1 MGACLSQA
9 TNDITLKFHTADS
22 AEFQLAPDVSKS
34 KALAALKTVITGAV
48 YRRFGKE
55 DVARFVD
62 MLLLSNPLESE
73 ILGADVTAS
82 AEASAARQAAITKLA
97 EELVKDVPNGRPTF
111 VFAYGTLYLRVDISS
126 QLPVF
131 SRKLASFTIVKK
143 PKTQV
148 PVEHP
153 GRYANPC
160 VAEAFVKPPK
170 PVLPPQAPFI
180 MPPPLFTGDAGPELK
195 AVVVTPAA
203 S

>member
-1 MGACLSQA
+1 MGACLSQT
-9 TNDITLKFHTADS
+9 TNEITLKLHTADN
-22 AEFQLAPDVSKS
+22 AEFQLAPDVSKAR
-34 KALAALKTVITGAV
+34 ALAALKTVITGAV

-62 MLLLSNPLESE
+62 MLITPTTESQ
-73 ILGADVTAS
+73 IVGADITAS
-82 AEASAARQAAITKLA
+82 AEASADRQATIMKLA

-131 SRKLASFTIVKK
+131 SRKMASFTVVKK
-143 PKTQV
+143 PKEV
-148 PVEHP
+148 VIVDHP

-160 VAEAFVKPPK
+160 VADAFIKPPK

-180 MPPPLFTGDAGPELK
+180 MPPPLFTGDKGIELQ
-195 AVVVTPAA
+195 AVVVTPASA
-203 S
+203 

>member
-1 MGACLSQA
+1 MGACLSQ
-9 TNDITLKFHTADS
+9 TTSEITLKLHTTDN
-22 AEFQLAPDVSKS
+22 AEFLLAPDVSRS
-34 KALAALKTVITGAV
+34 KALAGLKTVITGAV

-62 MLLLSNPLESE
+62 MLLPPQTPESE
-73 ILGADVTAS
+73 IVGVDVTAS
-82 AEASAARQAAITKLA
+82 AEASAERQATITKLA

-131 SRKLASFTIVKK
+131 SRKMATFTVVNK
-143 PKTQV
+143 PKV
-148 PVEHP
+148 KAVEHP

-160 VAEAFVKPPK
+160 VADAFVKPPK

-180 MPPPLFTGDAGPELK
+180 MPPPLFTGDKGIELQ
-195 AVVVTPAA
+195 AVVVTPSAA
-203 S
+203 V